1 MQRQKFDLFKANALF
16 LKKQYRDAFEEYFR
30 GAIDH
35 HSPQAAFNL
44 AFMYHLGI
52 SVPRNYMMAHKFY
65 IAASNLDGGEA
76 QFNLALMYL
85 RGQGVEADPRRA
97 ADYMKISAARE
108 CINAQ
113 LYLGAAYTM
122 GRMFDPMDIEC
133 ISLIPFYRVIKR
145 EMSDLYLLGSGYDSR
160 IDDAM
165 YEVFDADEYN
175 AVEMFEAAVNHKDT
189 TYIEEQVGVA
199 KETLGHALIEG
210 VGREYSPEKG
220 FKLIEE
226 AAVEHGS
233 KDAALYLNL
242 NKEKAKVYG
251 IDAAKTKYLL
261 EG

>member
-1 MQRQKFDLFKANALF
+1 MITKEFDLFYANALF
-16 LKKQYRDAFEEYFR
+16 LKKQYRDAFEEYFS

-85 RGQGVEADPRRA
+85 RGQGVDVDPRRA

-145 EMSDLYLLGSGYDSR
+145 DISSLYLSGTGHDR
-160 IDDAM
+160 QLDDAM
-165 YEVFDADEYN
+165 YEVFDADEYD
-175 AVEMFEAAVNHKDT
+175 AVEMFEAAAGHKDI
-189 TYIEEQVGVA
+189 TYIEEQVGIA

-210 VGREYSPEKG
+210 VGREYAPEKG
-220 FKLIEE
+220 FKLIEK

-233 KDAALYLNL
+233 KEAALFLNM
-242 NKEKAKVYG
+242 NKDKAKAYG
-251 IDAAKTKYLL
+251 IDAAKTKYLI
-261 EG
+261 ED